1 MTSDPLFNG
10 DTKRE
15 EVLMGKYWTDG
26 AAGRFA
32 RSMEPM
38 DHSLLDQARR
48 NAGHI
53 SEKAVMDEYDR
64 LLEAKLR
71 QHPRSLWSRIFGN

>member
-1 MTSDPLFNG
+1 
-10 DTKRE
+10 
-15 EVLMGKYWTDG
+15 MGKYWRDG

-32 RSMEPM
+32 RSMAPM

-53 SEKAVMDEYDR
+53 SEKAVMENTTD
-64 LLEAKLR
+64 
-71 QHPRSLWSRIFGN
+71 F